1 MTDKLVR
8 LYDLP
13 DGAPLRAAAAQRGV
27 IIRRCNPYEAH
38 ILEDWVGRNFSPKW
52 VSECRIAMAH
62 SPVGCVVATQER
74 RIVGFACFDV
84 TARGFIGP
92 MGVGEELRGSGI
104 GRALLVTA
112 AEQLRALGY
121 AYAIIGGVGPRAFY
135 ERCVGAVAI
144 PGSDPGIYADL
155 LPDPDR

>member
-1 MTDKLVR
+1 M
-8 LYDLP
+8 
-13 DGAPLRAAAAQRGV
+13 QRGV

-92 MGVGEELRGSGI
+92 LGVGEELRGSGI
-104 GRALLVTA
+104 GRALLVAA

-155 LPDPDR
+155 LPDPGR

>member
-1 MTDKLVR
+1 MTDMLVR
-8 LYDLP
+8 LYALP
-13 DGAPLRAAAAQRGV
+13 DGAPLRAAAALHGV

-62 SPVGCVVATQER
+62 SPVGCVVATREK

-155 LPDPDR
+155 LPDPGR